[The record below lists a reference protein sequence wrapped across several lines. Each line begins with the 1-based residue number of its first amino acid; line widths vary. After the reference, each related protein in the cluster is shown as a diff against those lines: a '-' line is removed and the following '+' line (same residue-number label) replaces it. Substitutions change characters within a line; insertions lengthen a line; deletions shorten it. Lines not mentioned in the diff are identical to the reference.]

1 MTASFRRNWRSRGA
15 RYVPS
20 LLAGSALILA
30 ACSGKAA
37 RAAALRGNPDA
48 GKVAIAA
55 YGCGACHTVP
65 GIRDARGLVGPPLD
79 HFARRGFIAGQLP
92 NTFDNLVR
100 WIESPQSVEPG
111 TAMPYLGVP
120 EPLAR
125 NIAAYLYTL
134 Q

>member
-1 MTASFRRNWRSRGA
+1 MTASVRRGWRLRGA
-15 RYVPS
+15 RWLPS
-20 LLAGSALILA
+20 L
-30 ACSGKAA
+30 
-37 RAAALRGNPDA
+37 
-48 GKVAIAA
+48 
-55 YGCGACHTVP
+55 
-65 GIRDARGLVGPPLD
+65 LVGPPLD

-111 TAMPYLGVP
+111 TAMPNLGVP

-134 Q
+134 R

>member
-1 MTASFRRNWRSRGA
+1 MTDSVRRRRRPRGA
-15 RYVPS
+15 RYCSS
-20 LLAGSALILA
+20 LLAGSALLLA
-30 ACSGKAA
+30 ACSGQTA
-37 RAAALRGNPDA
+37 RADALGGNPDA

-111 TAMPYLGVP
+111 TAMPNLGVP

-134 Q
+134 R